1 LDFALGEQQEMM
13 QVLARGFFKDEYL
26 EKALRAAVAD
36 KKGCTPELWQK
47 MAKMNLMGLS
57 IPGEY
62 GGAGDFLDLIVVLEE
77 MGRACLIS
85 PFFTTVV
92 LGASAI
98 VESGNE
104 KQKQEYLPQIA
115 EGKAVVTLALT
126 EASGRY
132 APDAINVKAK
142 PEFDGY
148 VINGTKMFVPDAHT
162 ADYIICLVRTSEE
175 KSSNEGL
182 TLFIVDKNTP
192 GIECILLKTISG
204 EKQCEVVFD
213 NVKASANNLLGE
225 PDKGWAHLQTVLR
238 KAAVAKCAEMIGA
251 AQQVLN
257 LTLEYAKERM
267 AFGHPIGAF
276 QSIQHRCADMLVD
289 VDGAKLV
296 TYQAAWLINEDLTA
310 EKEVAIAK
318 AWVNKAFQRVVNSS
332 HQIHGAIG
340 FTEDHILHFYTK
352 KAKTAEFSYGDTG
365 FHLDQLMI
373 NI

>member
-1 LDFALGEQQEMM
+1 LDFVLGEQQEMM
-13 QVLARGFFKDEYL
+13 QALARDFFKDEYP

-36 KKGCTPELWQK
+36 EKGCTPELWQK
-47 MAKMNLMGLS
+47 MGGMNLMGLS

-85 PFFTTVV
+85 PFFATVV

-98 VESGNE
+98 IESGNE
-104 KQKQEYLPQIA
+104 AQKQEYLPQIA
-115 EGKAVVTLALT
+115 EGKAMVTLALT

-132 APDAINVKAK
+132 VPDAINVKAR
-142 PEFDGY
+142 PEGDGC

-162 ADYIICLVRTSEE
+162 ADYFLCPFRTSEN
-175 KSSNEGL
+175 KSPDEGL

-204 EKQCEVVFD
+204 EKQCEVIFD
-213 NVKASANNLLGE
+213 NVKLSANNLLGE
-225 PDKGWAHLQTVLR
+225 PDKGWAHLQAVLQ

-257 LTLEYAKERM
+257 LTLEYAKGRM

-276 QSIQHRCADMLVD
+276 QSIQHRCADMLID

-296 TYQAAWLINEDLTA
+296 TYRAAWLINQGLTA
-310 EKEVAIAK
+310 DKEVAIAK

-332 HQIHGAIG
+332 HQVHGAIG

-352 KAKTAEFSYGDTG
+352 KARAAEFSYGDTD
-365 FHLDQLMI
+365 FHLDQLTV

>member
-1 LDFALGEQQEMM
+1 MDFSFGEQQEMM
-13 QVLARGFFKDEYL
+13 QALARDFFKDEYP
-26 EKALRAAVAD
+26 EKALRTAVTD
-36 KKGCTPELWQK
+36 EKGCTPELWQK
-47 MAKMNLMGLS
+47 MASMNLMGLS
-57 IPGEY
+57 IPDEY
-62 GGAGDFLDLIVVLEE
+62 SGAGDFLDLIVVLEE

-85 PFFTTVV
+85 PFFATVV

-98 VESGNE
+98 IESGSE
-104 KQKQEYLPQIA
+104 TQKQEYLPQIA

-126 EASGRY
+126 EESGSY
-132 APDAINVKAK
+132 SPDAIKVKAR
-142 PEFDGY
+142 PEANGY
-148 VINGTKMFVPDAHT
+148 VINGTKMFVPDAIV
-162 ADYIICLVRTSEE
+162 ADYLLCLARTSED
-175 KSSNEGL
+175 KNADEGL

-213 NVKASANNLLGE
+213 NVKVSANNLLGE
-225 PDKGWAHLQTVLR
+225 LDKGWFYLQTVLR

-289 VDGAKLV
+289 VDGAKLI
-296 TYQAAWLINEDLTA
+296 TYQAAWLINQGLTA
-310 EKEVAIAK
+310 DKEAAIAK
-318 AWVNKAFQRVVNSS
+318 AWVNRAFQRVVNSS
-332 HQIHGAIG
+332 HQVHGAIG

-352 KAKTAEFSYGDTG
+352 RARAAEFSYGDTDY
-365 FHLDQLMI
+365 HLEKLTL